1 MTSPWSRAIRCV
13 TRKPGRTL
21 LMTLIMTVVF
31 TALVA
36 QSGVRS
42 TMTEVKN
49 AINTNV
55 GAGFTA
61 TGSAGETADEVESG
75 SAGDPAPREGG
86 QVTPGS
92 GETPG
97 AGGSPA
103 VQPGGTSGDSVGID
117 REVAERLA
125 ALPQVA
131 RHSLE
136 AAVLARPEGAQ
147 PVLGASGVQLDPQF
161 AGDVSVTGTSDSSLN
176 PAFQGKL
183 YQLVEGEHVGADGGA
198 DSGSQAGA
206 DGGSR
211 AGAGKAGAGKA
222 IIHREFAEHNKLGV
236 GDRLTHTRDGEK
248 VTVTIA
254 GILDGKTDNPT
265 GLPSGASENHV
276 FVDLASAQRLGAPLT
291 TGRYFTQNAQQ
302 LPEALEVA
310 KGVAPELTLEDNSA
324 QFAPVLQAI
333 SGVDR
338 LLGILLL
345 GLCVAGA
352 CVLTLVSTFW
362 ARGRI
367 HEIGILLSLGKSKG
381 NVLSQF
387 AIEAGIFAGVAA
399 VIAAVVGRV
408 LSSRLGQAVFAQ
420 VGGEAL
426 SSLQPSTGAGDVVLA
441 LVLGAVIVLIG
452 VSVGVLPLVM
462 QRPKRILAKL
472 S

>member
-55 GAGFTA
+55 GAGFTV
-61 TGSAGETADEVESG
+61 TGPGSAGETADEVESG
-75 SAGDPAPREGG
+75 SAGDPAPREDG

-103 VQPGGTSGDSVGID
+103 VQPGGTSAGSAGID

-183 YQLVEGEHVGADGGA
+183 YRLVEGEHVGADGG
-198 DSGSQAGA
+198 
-206 DGGSR
+206 SR
-211 AGAGKAGAGKA
+211 A
-222 IIHREFAEHNKLGV
+222 IIHREFADHNKLGV
-236 GDRLTHTRDGEK
+236 GDKLTLTRDGEK

-254 GILDGKTDNPT
+254 GILEGKTDNPT

-276 FVDLASAQRLGAPLT
+276 FVDLASAQKLGAPLT
-291 TGRYFTQNAQQ
+291 TGRYFMQNAQQ
-302 LPEALEVA
+302 LPETLEAA

-399 VIAAVVGRV
+399 VIAAVVGTV

>member
-75 SAGDPAPREGG
+75 SAGDPAPREDG
-86 QVTPGS
+86 QVAPGS
-92 GETPG
+92 GEAPG

-103 VQPGGTSGDSVGID
+103 AQPGGTSGDSVGID
-117 REVAERLA
+117 RQVAERLA

-136 AAVLARPEGAQ
+136 AAVVARPEGAQ

-161 AGDVSVTGTSDSSLN
+161 AGDVSVTGSSDSSLN

-183 YQLVEGEHVGADGGA
+183 YRLVEGEHVGADGGA
-198 DSGSQAGA
+198 DSGSQA
-206 DGGSR
+206 
-211 AGAGKAGAGKA
+211 
-222 IIHREFAEHNKLGV
+222 IIHREFADHNKLGV
-236 GDRLTHTRDGEK
+236 GDKLTLTRDGEK

-276 FVDLASAQRLGAPLT
+276 FVDLASAQKLGAPLT

-302 LPEALEVA
+302 LPEALEAA
-310 KGVAPELTLEDNSA
+310 KGIAPELTLEDNSA

-333 SGVDR
+333 TGVDR

-352 CVLTLVSTFW
+352 FVLTLVSTFW

-387 AIEAGIFAGVAA
+387 ALEAGIFAGVAA
-399 VIAAVVGRV
+399 VIAAVVGTV

-426 SSLQPSTGAGDVVLA
+426 SSLQPSTGVGDVVLA

>member
-1 MTSPWSRAIRCV
+1 MTNPWARAIRCV

-42 TMTEVKN
+42 TMAEVKN

-75 SAGDPAPREGG
+75 SAGTPAPREGG
-86 QVTPGS
+86 QVAPDS
-92 GETPG
+92 GEAPG

-103 VQPGGTSGDSVGID
+103 AQPGGTSGGSAGID
-117 REVAERLA
+117 RQVAERLA

-183 YQLVEGEHVGADGGA
+183 YRLVEGEHVGADGGA

-206 DGGSR
+206 
-211 AGAGKAGAGKA
+211 GKADAGKA
-222 IIHREFAEHNKLGV
+222 IIHREFADHNKLGV
-236 GDRLTHTRDGEK
+236 GDKLTLTRDGEK
-248 VTVTIA
+248 VTVTVA
-254 GILDGKTDNPT
+254 GILEGKTDNPT

-276 FVDLASAQRLGAPLT
+276 FVDLASAQRLGASLT

-302 LPEALEVA
+302 LPEALEAA
-310 KGVAPELTLEDNSA
+310 KGIAPELTLEDNSA

-367 HEIGILLSLGKSKG
+367 HEIGILVSLGKSKG

-399 VIAAVVGRV
+399 VIAAVVGTV

-426 SSLQPSTGAGDVVLA
+426 SALQPSTGVGDVVLA
-441 LVLGAVIVLIG
+441 LVLGAVIVLVG

>member
-42 TMTEVKN
+42 TMAEVKN

-61 TGSAGETADEVESG
+61 SGSAGETADEVESG
-75 SAGDPAPREGG
+75 SAGDPAPREDG
-86 QVTPGS
+86 QVAPGS
-92 GETPG
+92 GEAPG

-117 REVAERLA
+117 RQVAERLA

-161 AGDVSVTGTSDSSLN
+161 AGDVSVTGSSDSSLN

-183 YQLVEGEHVGADGGA
+183 YRLVEGEHVGADGGA
-198 DSGSQAGA
+198 DSGSQAGT
-206 DGGSR
+206 GK
-211 AGAGKAGAGKA
+211 AGAGKADAGKA

-236 GDRLTHTRDGEK
+236 GDRLTLTRDGEK

-302 LPEALEVA
+302 LPEALEAA
-310 KGVAPELTLEDNSA
+310 KGIAPELTLEDNSA

-367 HEIGILLSLGKSKG
+367 HEIGILVSLGKSKG

-387 AIEAGIFAGVAA
+387 AIEAGIFASVAA
-399 VIAAVVGRV
+399 VIAAVVGTV

-426 SSLQPSTGAGDVVLA
+426 SSIQPSTGAGDVVLA
-441 LVLGAVIVLIG
+441 LALGAVIVLIG

>member
-1 MTSPWSRAIRCV
+1 MTNPWARAIRCV

-42 TMTEVKN
+42 TMAEVKN

-61 TGSAGETADEVESG
+61 TGPAGETADEVESG
-75 SAGDPAPREGG
+75 SAGDPAPREGD

-92 GETPG
+92 GEAPG

-103 VQPGGTSGDSVGID
+103 VQPGGTSGDSAGID
-117 REVAERLA
+117 RQVAERLA

-161 AGDVSVTGTSDSSLN
+161 AGDVSVTGSSDSSLN

-183 YQLVEGEHVGADGGA
+183 YRLVEGEHVGADGG
-198 DSGSQAGA
+198 SQV
-206 DGGSR
+206 
-211 AGAGKAGAGKA
+211 GAGKA
-222 IIHREFAEHNKLGV
+222 IIHREFADHNKLGV
-236 GDRLTHTRDGEK
+236 GDKLTLTRDGEK
-248 VTVTIA
+248 ITVTIA

-302 LPEALEVA
+302 LPEALEAA
-310 KGVAPELTLEDNSA
+310 KGIAPELTLEDNSA

-367 HEIGILLSLGKSKG
+367 HEIGILVSLGKSKG

-399 VIAAVVGRV
+399 VIAAVAGTV

>member
-1 MTSPWSRAIRCV
+1 MTSPWARAIRCV

-42 TMTEVKN
+42 TMAEVKN

-61 TGSAGETADEVESG
+61 TGSGPAGETADEVESG
-75 SAGDPAPREGG
+75 SAGDPAPREGD

-97 AGGSPA
+97 VGGSPA
-103 VQPGGTSGDSVGID
+103 AQSGGTSGDSAGID

-136 AAVLARPEGAQ
+136 AAVVARPEGAQ

-183 YQLVEGEHVGADGGA
+183 YRLVEGEHVGADGG
-198 DSGSQAGA
+198 SRAGA
-206 DGGSR
+206 GGGSR
-211 AGAGKAGAGKA
+211 VGAGKAGAGKA

-236 GDRLTHTRDGEK
+236 GDKLTLTRDGEK
-248 VTVTIA
+248 VTVTVA
-254 GILDGKTDNPT
+254 GILEGKTDNPT

-276 FVDLASAQRLGAPLT
+276 FVDLASAQKLGAPLT

-302 LPEALEVA
+302 LPETLEA
-310 KGVAPELTLEDNSA
+310 AGHIAPELTLEDNSA

-367 HEIGILLSLGKSKG
+367 HEIGILVSLGKSKG

-399 VIAAVVGRV
+399 VIAAVAGTV
-408 LSSRLGQAVFAQ
+408 LSSRLGLAVFAQ

-426 SSLQPSTGAGDVVLA
+426 SSIQPSTGAGDVVLA
-441 LVLGAVIVLIG
+441 LALGAVIVLIG

>member
-1 MTSPWSRAIRCV
+1 MTRPWSRAIRCV

-42 TMTEVKN
+42 TMAEVKN

-61 TGSAGETADEVESG
+61 SGSAGETADEVESG
-75 SAGDPAPREGG
+75 SAGDPAPREGD
-86 QVTPGS
+86 QVAPGS
-92 GETPG
+92 GEAPG

-103 VQPGGTSGDSVGID
+103 VQPGGTSGDSAGID
-117 REVAERLA
+117 RQVAERLA

-161 AGDVSVTGTSDSSLN
+161 AGDVSVTGSSDSSLN

-183 YQLVEGEHVGADGGA
+183 YKLVEGEHVGADGG
-198 DSGSQAGA
+198 SQ
-206 DGGSR
+206 

-222 IIHREFAEHNKLGV
+222 VIHREFAEHNKLGV
-236 GDRLTHTRDGEK
+236 GDRLTLTRDGEK

-276 FVDLASAQRLGAPLT
+276 FVDLASAQKLGAPLT

-302 LPEALEVA
+302 LPEALEAA
-310 KGVAPELTLEDNSA
+310 KGIAPELTLEDNSA